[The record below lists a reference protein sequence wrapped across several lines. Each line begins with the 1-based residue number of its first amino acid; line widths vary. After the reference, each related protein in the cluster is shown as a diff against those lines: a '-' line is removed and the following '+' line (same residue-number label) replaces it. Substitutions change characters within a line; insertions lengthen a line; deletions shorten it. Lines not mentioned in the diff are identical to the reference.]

1 MKMNK
6 YVKEYLLRGALFG
19 GLGPIVLGVVY
30 AILSLTIDGFSL
42 GGVEVL
48 LAILSTYA
56 IAFVQ
61 AGSTV
66 FNQIEGWPMLK
77 SIACHFSSLYA
88 VYVLAYLVNTWI
100 PFEWVVILVFSG
112 IFVAVFAITWLIVYL
127 SLRATGR
134 RLTARL

>member
-19 GLGPIVLGVVY
+19 GLGPIVLGIVY
-30 AILSLTIDGFSL
+30 AILSLAIEGFSL

-66 FNQIEGWPMLK
+66 FNQIEGWPMAK
-77 SIACHFSSLYA
+77 SIACHFSSLYV

-100 PFEWVVILVFSG
+100 PFEWGVILVFSG